1 MTHKRFV
8 LTFPPELTSE
18 PITYNLIKDFD
29 IMVNILNADIS
40 PGKIGHLVLEMS
52 APMKVLRQG
61 IDYIRDHNVECVP
74 LEKKIHYQEDKC
86 IHCGSCTAVCFS
98 GALTMGHLTNEMSFN
113 PEKCVVCELCMKA
126 CPLRLF
132 SIDIE

>member
-18 PITYNLIKDFD
+18 PITYNLIKNFD

-40 PGKIGHLVLEMS
+40 PGKVGHLVMEMS
-52 APMKVLRQG
+52 APLKVLKKG
-61 IDYIRDHNVECVP
+61 MEYIRDQNVDCVP
-74 LEKKIHYQEDKC
+74 LEKKIYYRQESC

-98 GALTMGHLTNEMSFN
+98 GALTMNKTTNEMSFN
-113 PEKCVVCELCMKA
+113 PEKCVVCELCLKA

>member
-18 PITYNLIKDFD
+18 PITYRLIKDFD

-52 APMKVLRQG
+52 APTKVLRNG
-61 IDYIRDHNVECVP
+61 IEYIRVWQAMPFRYVR
-74 LEKKIHYQEDKC
+74 KK
-86 IHCGSCTAVCFS
+86 
-98 GALTMGHLTNEMSFN
+98 LTIAAPHL
-113 PEKCVVCELCMKA
+113 
-126 CPLRLF
+126 LRQII
-132 SIDIE
+132 IDLVLLAQGDEVAGLRFAFFFC